1 MAYGAILGQQPPQQQ
16 LDAQDVNYNGIAT
29 GTNVKEALDSLKS
42 VDDGLQETI
51 DTLTSTVSGKAQ
63 IVTGSY
69 VGTGTS
75 GSSNPNSLTFDSN
88 PSFLIV
94 YLSGIAIGNGYFFN
108 CFFWV
113 PGTSSI
119 EINGS
124 GSTYTARFSQSGN
137 QISWY
142 ANNAGPQLNQSGTT
156 YNYIAIL

>member
-1 MAYGAILGQQPPQQQ
+1 MPMSGSNYVAPTWVDKGPPAISASELQAMCDTIVQNQG
-16 LDAQDVNYNGIAT
+16 DAAAL
-29 GTNVKEALDSLKS
+29 EAA
-42 VDDGLQETI
+42 VQA
-51 DTLTSTVSGKAQ
+51 LTTTVGGKAQ

-69 VGTGTS
+69 AGTGTS

-142 ANNAGPQLNQSGTT
+142 ANNAGPQLNQSGNT